1 MRTSLALA
9 LSLGLSLAACKRARP
24 RDAAPEATAATA
36 AAAAAPAAPQPP
48 PSPEMRTLSGRLAFE
63 AAHRPTG
70 TARVEDV
77 VAALGRAGVALAE
90 PKQYLAATAAAS
102 YCAGGHTADG
112 LAVSVCEYADAAA
125 ATAGRAHV
133 ERRFAALAADRR
145 IVVRGATTLTTT
157 APPGAAPA
165 TRAAAEQA
173 FLAL

>member
-1 MRTSLALA
+1 MRPTLAFALA
-9 LSLGLSLAACKRARP
+9 LSLGLSLTACKRARS
-24 RDAAPEATAATA
+24 RDAAPAATAATA
-36 AAAAAPAAPQPP
+36 AAVPAATQ

-77 VAALGRAGVALAE
+77 VAALGRAGVALDE

-157 APPGAAPA
+157 APPGVAAA

-173 FLAL
+173 FQAL